1 MSPYQERFAV
11 DQRIDSGSNSPF
23 GDMPPEE
30 FRKYGH
36 QLVDWVADYLQNI
49 ERYPV
54 LPNILPGDI
63 RRSLPVSPPQEGEPM
78 GSILADVDR
87 VIMPGMTHW
96 NHPRFHAY
104 FNSSASSPGILAEL
118 LSAALNGNAMV
129 WQSGPAVTELEEVTV
144 GWLRQ
149 MLGLPADFWGEI
161 LDTASTSTLH
171 AIVAARES
179 LTDLNTRKQGLT
191 GRTGVPRL
199 RLYTS
204 EFAHSSVEK
213 AVLTL
218 GLGMNGVC
226 KVQVDE
232 QFRMRPEALAEA
244 ITEDRRKGMRP
255 FCVVATVGTTSC
267 TSIDPIPAIADICE
281 REGLWLHVDAAYGG
295 TAAIVPEMRSILAGC
310 ERADSLVVNPH
321 KWMFVPVDL
330 SILYTRKPK
339 VLRQAFSLVP
349 EYLRT
354 AHDDVARN
362 LMDYGVPLGR
372 RFRALKLWFV
382 LRYFGVNGLANRLRE
397 HLRIAQVF
405 KSWVES
411 HPDFELLA
419 PVYFGA
425 VCFRAHPREV
435 DDEQQLEVLNEN
447 LLNAVNGR
455 RDMFLSHTK
464 LGSRYT
470 LRMVIGHLRTEEK
483 HAKQAWETILQ
494 ELKHIRA

>member
-1 MSPYQERFAV
+1 
-11 DQRIDSGSNSPF
+11 
-23 GDMPPEE
+23 MPPEE

-36 QLVDWVADYLQNI
+36 QLVDWVADYLQNV
-49 ERYPV
+49 EQYPV
-54 LPNILPGDI
+54 LPNVLPGDI
-63 RRSLPVSPPQEGEPM
+63 RRSLPVSPPQNGEPM
-78 GSILADVDR
+78 ETILADVDR
-87 VIMPGMTHW
+87 LIMPGMTHW

-144 GWLRQ
+144 DWLRQ
-149 MLGLPADFWGEI
+149 MLGLPAGFWGMI

-171 AIVAARES
+171 AVVAARES
-179 LTDLNTRKQGLT
+179 LADLNTREQGLT
-191 GRTGVPRL
+191 GRQDVPRL
-199 RLYTS
+199 RLYAS

-218 GLGMNGVC
+218 GLGLNGVC
-226 KVQVDE
+226 KIPVDAE
-232 QFRMRPEALAEA
+232 FRMRPEALAEA
-244 ITEDRRKGMRP
+244 IANDRRNGMRP

-267 TSIDPIPAIADICE
+267 TSIDPVPAIADICE

-310 ERADSLVVNPH
+310 ERADSFVVNPH

-330 SILYTRKPK
+330 SVLYTPKPK
-339 VLRQAFSLVP
+339 ILRQAFSLVP

-382 LRYFGVNGLANRLRE
+382 LRYFGVTGLANRLRE
-397 HLRIAQVF
+397 HLRIAQLF
-405 KSWVES
+405 KGWVEH

-419 PVYFGA
+419 PVQFGA
-425 VCFRAHPREV
+425 VCFRAHPHGVE
-435 DDEQQLEVLNEN
+435 DENELNALNEN
-447 LLNAVNGR
+447 LLTAVNKKR
-455 RDMFLSHTK
+455 EMFLTHTK
-464 LGSRYT
+464 LGNKYT
-470 LRMVIGHLRTEEK
+470 LRMVIGHLRTEEV
-483 HAKQAWETILQ
+483 HATKAWEIILR
-494 ELKHIRA
+494 ELNSIRA

>member
-1 MSPYQERFAV
+1 M
-11 DQRIDSGSNSPF
+11 DQQDNPDVNAPL
-23 GDMPPEE
+23 GDMPPEQ

-36 QLVDWVADYLQNI
+36 QLVDWVADYLENV

-54 LPNILPGDI
+54 LPDVQPGDV

-78 GSILADVDR
+78 SRILADVDR
-87 VIMPGMTHW
+87 LIMPGMTHW

-144 GWLRQ
+144 DWLRQ
-149 MLGLPADFWGEI
+149 MLGLPADFWGMI

-171 AIVAARES
+171 AVVAARES
-179 LTDLNTRKQGLT
+179 LADLDSRGQGLT
-191 GRTGVPRL
+191 GRKDVPRL

-213 AVLTL
+213 AVMTL
-218 GLGMNGVC
+218 GLGLDGIC
-226 KVQVDE
+226 KIPVDE

-244 ITEDRRKGMRP
+244 ISQDRRNGMRP
-255 FCVVATVGTTSC
+255 YCVVATVGTTSC
-267 TSIDPIPAIADICE
+267 TSIDPVPAIADICE

-310 ERADSLVVNPH
+310 ERADSFVVNPH

-330 SILYTRKPK
+330 SILYSRKPK
-339 VLRQAFSLVP
+339 ILRQAFSLVP

-397 HLRIAQVF
+397 HLRITQLF
-405 KSWVES
+405 KGWVET

-419 PVYFGA
+419 PVHFGA
-425 VCFRAHPREV
+425 VCFRAHPRRL
-435 DDEQQLEVLNEN
+435 DDERQLDTLNES
-447 LLNAVNGR
+447 LLNAINEK

-464 LGSRYT
+464 LGSTYT
-470 LRMVIGHLRTEEK
+470 LRMVIGHLRTEET
-483 HAKQAWETILQ
+483 HVQQAWDVILH
-494 ELKHIRA
+494 ELKKIHP

>member
-1 MSPYQERFAV
+1 V
-11 DQRIDSGSNSPF
+11 DQQENSGHNIPL

-36 QLVDWVADYLQNI
+36 RLVDWVADYLQNV

-54 LPNILPGDI
+54 LPNVQPGDI
-63 RRSLPVSPPQEGEPM
+63 RRSLPGSPPLDGEPM
-78 GSILADVDR
+78 DTILSDVDR
-87 VIMPGMTHW
+87 LIMPGMTHW

-118 LSAALNGNAMV
+118 MSAALNGNAMV

-144 GWLRQ
+144 DWLRQ
-149 MLGLPADFWGEI
+149 MLGLPRDFWGMI

-179 LTDLNTRKQGLT
+179 LADLKTRERGLT
-191 GRTGVPRL
+191 GRNDVPRL

-204 EFAHSSVEK
+204 ELAHSSVEK
-213 AVLTL
+213 AATTL
-218 GLGMNGVC
+218 GLGMDGVC
-226 KVQVDE
+226 KIPVDE
-232 QFRMRPEALAEA
+232 QFRMQPDALAAA
-244 ITEDRRKGMRP
+244 IVQDRSSGMRP

-267 TSIDPIPAIADICE
+267 TSIDPIPAIADICA

-295 TAAIVPEMRSILAGC
+295 TAAIVPEMRFILLGC

-330 SILYTRKPK
+330 SILYTRKPR

-354 AHDDVARN
+354 AHDEVARN

-382 LRYFGVNGLANRLRE
+382 LRYFGVNGLTNRLRE

-405 KSWVES
+405 KGWVETD
-411 HPDFELLA
+411 PDFELLA
-419 PVYFGA
+419 PVKFGTI
-425 VCFRAHPREV
+425 CFRAHPPGVLVE
-435 DDEQQLEVLNEN
+435 EQLDALNEN
-447 LLNAVNGR
+447 LLNTVNR
-455 RDMFLSHTK
+455 RQDMFLSHTK
-464 LGSRYT
+464 LCGRYT
-470 LRMVIGHLRTEEK
+470 LRMVIGHLRTEET

-494 ELKHIRA
+494 ELNRIRL

>member
-1 MSPYQERFAV
+1 M
-11 DQRIDSGSNSPF
+11 DQQFSADSDLPL

-36 QLVDWVADYLQNI
+36 QLVDWVADYLQNV

-54 LPNILPGDI
+54 LPNIQPGDI
-63 RRSLPVSPPQEGEPM
+63 RRSLPGSPPQDGEPM
-78 GSILADVDR
+78 GKILADVDR
-87 VIMPGMTHW
+87 LIMPGMTHW

-129 WQSGPAVTELEEVTV
+129 WQSGPVVTELEELTV
-144 GWLRQ
+144 DWLRQ
-149 MLGLPADFWGEI
+149 MLGLPGNFWGMI
-161 LDTASTSTLH
+161 LDTASTSTLQ

-179 LTDLNTRKQGLT
+179 LADLKTREQGLT
-191 GRTGVPRL
+191 GRKDVPRL
-199 RLYTS
+199 RLYMS
-204 EFAHSSVEK
+204 ELAHSSVEK
-213 AVLTL
+213 AVMIL
-218 GLGMNGVC
+218 GLGLDGVC
-226 KVQVDE
+226 KIPVDE
-232 QFRMRPEALAEA
+232 NFRMRPEALAEA
-244 ITEDRRKGMRP
+244 IARDRRSGMRP

-267 TSIDPIPAIADICE
+267 TSIDPVPAIADVCE

-295 TAAIVPEMRSILAGC
+295 TAAIVPELRSVLAGC

-330 SILYTRKPK
+330 SVLYTRKPK
-339 VLRQAFSLVP
+339 ILRQAFSLVP

-397 HLRIAQVF
+397 HLRITQIF
-405 KSWVES
+405 KDWVES
-411 HPDFELLA
+411 HAEFELLA
-419 PVYFGA
+419 PANLGV
-425 VCFRAHPREV
+425 VCFRTHPMGV
-435 DDEQQLEVLNEN
+435 DNEEELNTMNEN

-464 LGSRYT
+464 LGGKYT
-470 LRMVIGHLRTEEK
+470 LRMVIGHLRTEEMHVK
-483 HAKQAWETILQ
+483 KAWELILQ
-494 ELKHIRA
+494 ELQRIRL